1 MLSIHP
7 LPDRFRLTADIAP
20 AEAAF
25 AASPSETFS
34 LVSASGMP
42 RFATGNLT
50 WKMSPQSSPLALP
63 NLNPPLA
70 STSSSPVSVNEF
82 LSRLLL
88 LQCQGRIPPRRA
100 AVMAYTCNLLLHTL
114 PAIDREN
121 PIPDDAQQ
129 TVIWDIP
136 GLDPVRGS
144 DPAYPQS
151 SELTHDVHANE
162 DASSITR

>member
-1 MLSIHP
+1 MNQQ
-7 LPDRFRLTADIAP
+7 TANPNAVNP
-20 AEAAF
+20 
-25 AASPSETFS
+25 
-34 LVSASGMP
+34 SASGSLQTHCRHRTRGG
-42 RFATGNLT
+42 RFCRL
-50 WKMSPQSSPLALP
+50 PVRDVQSGLCFRH
-63 NLNPPLA
+63 A
-70 STSSSPVSVNEF
+70 SLRNRQLDLEDVSAEFSIGFTEFKSAVSVNEF